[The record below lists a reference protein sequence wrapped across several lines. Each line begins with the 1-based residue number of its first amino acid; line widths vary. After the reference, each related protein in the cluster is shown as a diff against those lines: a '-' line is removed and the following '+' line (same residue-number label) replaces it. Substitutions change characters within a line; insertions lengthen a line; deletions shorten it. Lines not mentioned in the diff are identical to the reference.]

1 MSVLLKEIEKFD
13 RSAPSVFQEVG
24 LQMDDEIQ
32 TLTRDDLQDLFPGRK
47 NFKLRK
53 NIFDIIYKQR
63 SDDVLLRE
71 PKDCLSWESF
81 QATLRANSVLTE
93 YLNTL
98 KELKTQVNNVQ
109 MVIEAPVDQLEE
121 LNKYQHQKAKRGKMS
136 VLLKEIEKFDRSA
149 PSVFQEVG
157 LQTDDEIQTLTR
169 DDLQDLFPER
179 KNFKLRKNIF
189 DIIYKQRS
197 DDVLLRELKE
207 CFSFESCRATL
218 RANSV
223 LTEYLNTLKELKTQV
238 NNVQMVIER
247 HVDQLEELNK
257 NQHQKAKRGQWFPKI
272 FSSFGSKTPQTDH
285 HKPAAGCKSYC
296 SCQLCHCDTR
306 PL

>member
-1 MSVLLKEIEKFD
+1 
-13 RSAPSVFQEVG
+13 
-24 LQMDDEIQ
+24 
-32 TLTRDDLQDLFPGRK
+32 
-47 NFKLRK
+47 
-53 NIFDIIYKQR
+53 
-63 SDDVLLRE
+63 
-71 PKDCLSWESF
+71 
-81 QATLRANSVLTE
+81 
-93 YLNTL
+93 
-98 KELKTQVNNVQ
+98 

-257 NQHQKAKRGQWFPKI
+257 NQHQKAKRVMVATVTYGAVI
-272 FSSFGSKTPQTDH
+272 SGVTFGSHQQLMDSVIHLEAGDKPVILVLMHHTWDSTYTSYQRPQLQRANVVMVVNVLFHDTKGLLRCQQNED
-285 HKPAAGCKSYC
+285 AALEIRQELLKHSRQTNILPRC
-296 SCQLCHCDTR
+296 
-306 PL
+306 

>member
-1 MSVLLKEIEKFD
+1 
-13 RSAPSVFQEVG
+13 
-24 LQMDDEIQ
+24 
-32 TLTRDDLQDLFPGRK
+32 
-47 NFKLRK
+47 
-53 NIFDIIYKQR
+53 
-63 SDDVLLRE
+63 
-71 PKDCLSWESF
+71 
-81 QATLRANSVLTE
+81 
-93 YLNTL
+93 
-98 KELKTQVNNVQ
+98 

-257 NQHQKAKRGQWFPKI
+257 NQHQKAKRVMVATVTYGAVI
-272 FSSFGSKTPQTDH
+272 SGVTFGSHQQLMDSVIHLEAGERTKLVLKESKSPEDVQILIVFCPVSSRLDSDVEAAMNDVTGDKPVILVLMHHTWDSTYTSYQRPQLQRANVVMVVNVLFHDTKGLLRCQQNED
-285 HKPAAGCKSYC
+285 AALEIRQELLKHSRQTNILPRC
-296 SCQLCHCDTR
+296 
-306 PL
+306 

>member
-109 MVIEAPVDQLEE
+109 MVIE
-121 LNKYQHQKAKRGKMS
+121 
-136 VLLKEIEKFDRSA
+136 
-149 PSVFQEVG
+149 
-157 LQTDDEIQTLTR
+157 
-169 DDLQDLFPER
+169 
-179 KNFKLRKNIF
+179 
-189 DIIYKQRS
+189 
-197 DDVLLRELKE
+197 
-207 CFSFESCRATL
+207 
-218 RANSV
+218 
-223 LTEYLNTLKELKTQV
+223 
-238 NNVQMVIER
+238 R

-285 HKPAAGCKSYC
+285 HKPAAVMVATVTYGAVISGVTFGSHQQLMDSVIHLEAGERTKLVLKESKSPEDVQILIVFCPVSSRLDSDVEAAMNDVTGDKPVILVLMHHTWDSTYT
-296 SCQLCHCDTR
+296 SYQRPQLQRANVVMVVNVLFHDTKGLLRCQQNEDAALEIRQELLKHSRQTNILPRC
-306 PL
+306 

>member
-1 MSVLLKEIEKFD
+1 
-13 RSAPSVFQEVG
+13 
-24 LQMDDEIQ
+24 
-32 TLTRDDLQDLFPGRK
+32 
-47 NFKLRK
+47 
-53 NIFDIIYKQR
+53 
-63 SDDVLLRE
+63 
-71 PKDCLSWESF
+71 
-81 QATLRANSVLTE
+81 
-93 YLNTL
+93 
-98 KELKTQVNNVQ
+98 

-285 HKPAAGCKSYC
+285 HKPAAVMVATVTYGAVISGVTFGSHQQLMDSVIHLEAGDKPVILVLMHHTWDSTYTSYQRPQLQRANVVMVVNVLFHDTKGLLR
-296 SCQLCHCDTR
+296 CQQNEDAALEIRQELLKHSRQTNILPRC
-306 PL
+306 